1 MKLGHQILAVSL
13 AVSLSACAVAFN
25 PSATDIEKRNTA
37 AMADYDAGKHKDAR
51 RKLIEA
57 IAVADEKGLGESQTA
72 AKTRFSLGIVYAGG
86 MKQRKPAVEQ
96 MSRAL
101 AISPTLTLPERYR
114 KPPIIKA
121 FEEAKVRAEKT
132 RAEKTGR
139 EKATAVAPGAEG
151 AIAANTETAD
161 NDKTPRKGRT
171 PVGETKAKKGR
182 GAKVGRKSEGKA
194 DGKADATEP
203 TAVAVDTSTLA
214 ATVPRPLPEPVYC
227 PVPDEVPPATDAT
240 ITCAIGPG
248 LAAGKPKLY
257 YRRKGATEFAPADMN
272 KSAQGWHSA
281 TIAAADLSGSML
293 YYYVQVEGS
302 GGKVLSS
309 TGDFGS
315 PEVIL
320 VRAGAKATGSVLTV
334 TQLEDLT
341 SPSADTAA
349 PVATDSPPV
358 DIENERPSGLDE
370 EEKSAPEDAIT
381 GGDQSRFWVALQL
394 GSGIGVHGA
403 TGLEFR
409 TMQSIPSG
417 SAAASLF
424 HVLPEVGYRLSPTW
438 MISLQSRHQVITSSG
453 SKDGLPGGPASGA
466 NSVLLRAH
474 YQLLTQDKF
483 DLQIIGGLGGGEG
496 VRLLIK
502 PDSSLGRNGD
512 DTIRLGPVL
521 IDTGVGAGYR
531 LNSDWSV
538 VALARALTGLPDF
551 GLLFEGNL
559 GARYDFH

>member
-1 MKLGHQILAVSL
+1 MKPSYRILVLAVAL
-13 AVSLSACAVAFN
+13 ATGSLSACAVALN
-25 PSATDIEKRNTA
+25 PATGDVQKRNTA

-57 IAVADEKGLGESQTA
+57 IAIADEKGLGESPVVAQ
-72 AKTRFSLGIVYAGG
+72 TRFSLGIVYAGG

-101 AISPTLTLPERYR
+101 IISPTLTLSERYR

-121 FEEAKVRAEKT
+121 FEEAKNRAEKART
-132 RAEKTGR
+132 
-139 EKATAVAPGAEG
+139 EKAPAVVPVAGK
-151 AIAANTETAD
+151 AIAANTVTEK
-161 NDKTPRKGRT
+161 NDKPPHKGR
-171 PVGETKAKKGR
+171 PAVGETRAKKGR
-182 GAKVGRKSEGKA
+182 GAKVGNKVEEKVA
-194 DGKADATEP
+194 VTEP
-203 TAVAVDTSTLA
+203 TPVAVDTSTQE

-248 LAAGKPKLY
+248 LAAGKPRLY

-281 TIAAADLSGSML
+281 TIASADLSGSML
-293 YYYVQVEGS
+293 HYYVQVEGN

-320 VRAGAKATGSVLTV
+320 IRAGAKATGSVLTV
-334 TQLEDLT
+334 AQLDDLT
-341 SPSADTAA
+341 SPSADTAT
-349 PVATDSPPV
+349 PVAADSPPV
-358 DIENERPSGLDE
+358 DIENEKPRGLDE
-370 EEKSAPEDAIT
+370 EEKASPEAATVALDE
-381 GGDQSRFWVALQL
+381 SRFWVGLQL
-394 GSGIGVHGA
+394 GSGLGFHGA
-403 TGLEFR
+403 TSLEFR

-424 HVLPEVGYRLSPTW
+424 HLLPEAGYRLSSTW
-438 MISLQSRHQVITSSG
+438 AVSLQSRHQIITASG
-453 SKDGLPGGPASGA
+453 GKDGLPGGPARGA

-474 YQLLTQDKF
+474 YQLLTHDKF

-496 VRLLIK
+496 IRLLIK
-502 PDSSLGRNGD
+502 PDASLGRSGD
-512 DTIRLGPVL
+512 DTIRIGPILV
-521 IDTGVGAGYR
+521 DTGVGAGYR
-531 LNSDWSV
+531 LNPDWSV
-538 VALARALTGLPDF
+538 VALARMLTGLPDF